1 MATKSHCFI
10 TCTNWYCCHTHPPP
24 SHTHMRAHTYVHT
37 QTNTHTHTHT
47 HTVFEETIYRS
58 PETMKEMDDTL
69 HTIADKYARRIAA
82 IQAVKESR
90 SPKVGAEP
98 NTQLELKAEMIPPM
112 VTPCESL
119 SEECPLPQLHTQSQ
133 DASTA
138 STASTARYKHYYYET
153 VHLAVHLAL
162 C

>member
-1 MATKSHCFI
+1 M
-10 TCTNWYCCHTHPPP
+10 
-24 SHTHMRAHTYVHT
+24 
-37 QTNTHTHTHT
+37 
-47 HTVFEETIYRS
+47 FEETIYRS

-98 NTQLELKAEMIPPM
+98 NTQLELEAEMTSPM

-138 STASTARYKHYYYET
+138 STARYKHYYYET
-153 VHLAVHLAL
+153 VHLAVHLAVHL
-162 C
+162 ELHCTLTMSTSYFS

>member
-1 MATKSHCFI
+1 ML
-10 TCTNWYCCHTHPPP
+10 CTH
-24 SHTHMRAHTYVHT
+24 
-37 QTNTHTHTHT
+37 THTHTHT

-82 IQAVKESR
+82 IQAVKESQ

-98 NTQLELKAEMIPPM
+98 NTDKLTQLKLEAEMTPPM

-133 DASTA
+133 DAC
-138 STASTARYKHYYYET
+138 TASTARYKHYYYDRTPRET
-153 VHLAVHLAL
+153 SLRLMGHS